1 MIEARGLTK
10 NFISENNHKK
20 LTNAVDDVDIRI
32 NKGET
37 LALIGE
43 SGCGKSTLGRMLLNL
58 ITPTGGEVL
67 FEGKN
72 LAKMNAGELRAI
84 RWKFQIVSQH
94 PDSALN
100 PRWTVAESI
109 LEPFRI
115 HAELTRGKNMNR
127 ELERLI
133 DLVGLE
139 PEQAARHPHQLSGGE
154 LQRAVIARAIAL
166 DPSFIV
172 CDEPTSMLDVSI
184 QASIIRLLQA
194 RQKEIGCACLFITH
208 DLQLAKIIG
217 DRVAVMLG
225 GRIVEEGAG
234 ILDHPAHPFT
244 QKIISPEANETV
256 SKPVPACSCSPHAC
270 SFLSSCPSR
279 TPQCHARQEM
289 RVFGNRKVR
298 CHLVS

>member
-1 MIEARGLTK
+1 MIEGIGLTK
-10 NFISENNHKK
+10 NFLSENNRKK
-20 LTNAVDDVDIRI
+20 HTRAVEDVDIRI
-32 NKGET
+32 EKGET

-43 SGCGKSTLGRMLLNL
+43 SGCGKSTLGRILLNL
-58 ITPTGGEVL
+58 ITPGSGEVL

-72 LAKMNAGELRAI
+72 LARMKPAELRVL

-100 PRWTVAESI
+100 PRWTVADSI

-115 HAELTRGKNMNR
+115 HAKMTGGRDLKR

-139 PEQAARHPHQLSGGE
+139 SGQAARYPHQLSGGE

-166 DPSFIV
+166 DPAFIV

-194 RQKEIGCACLFITH
+194 RQKEIGCGCLFITH
-208 DLQLAKIIG
+208 DLELAKLMG
-217 DRVAVMLG
+217 DRIAVMLD
-225 GRIVEEGAG
+225 GRIVEEGKN
-234 ILDHPAHPFT
+234 ILDNPAHPFT
-244 QKIISPEANETV
+244 QKIVSPGVHETT
-256 SKPVPACSCSPHAC
+256 PETIPACDSTPQAC

-279 TPQCHARQEM
+279 TTQCHGYPEM
-289 RVFGNRKVR
+289 QDYGDRRVR

>member
-1 MIEARGLTK
+1 MIEGVGLSK
-10 NFISENNHKK
+10 NYVSEYNRKM
-20 LTNAVDDVDIRI
+20 LTHAVKDVDIRI
-32 NKGET
+32 DNGET

-58 ITPTGGEVL
+58 IPPSQGEVL
-67 FEGKN
+67 FEGN
-72 LAKMNAGELRAI
+72 CLTKMRGAELRAI

-100 PRWTVAESI
+100 PRWTVADSI

-115 HAELTRGKNMNR
+115 HGKITGGR
-127 ELERLI
+127 DQKQELERLI

-139 PEQAARHPHQLSGGE
+139 PGQAARYPHQLSGGE

-166 DPSFIV
+166 DPAFIV

-194 RQKEIGCACLFITH
+194 RQKEIGCGCLFITH
-208 DLQLAKIIG
+208 DIQLAKIMG
-217 DRVAVMLG
+217 DRIAVMLG
-225 GRIVEEGAG
+225 GQIIEEGKR
-234 ILDHPAHPFT
+234 ILDHPVHPFT
-244 QKIISPEANETV
+244 QKIVSPGLNETA
-256 SKPVPACSCSPHAC
+256 PDLIPACECSNHAC
-270 SFLSSCPSR
+270 SFLTSCPSR
-279 TPQCHARQEM
+279 IPRCNIYPEM
-289 RVFGNRKVR
+289 QVCGDRRIR

>member
-1 MIEARGLTK
+1 MIEGIGLTK
-10 NFISENNHKK
+10 NFISENNRKK
-20 LTNAVDDVDIRI
+20 HTRAIEDVDIRI
-32 NKGET
+32 DKGET

-43 SGCGKSTLGRMLLNL
+43 SGCGKSTLGRILLNL
-58 ITPTGGEVL
+58 IPPSQGEVL
-67 FEGKN
+67 FEGQN
-72 LAKMNAGELRAI
+72 LAKMTPSELRAI

-100 PRWTVAESI
+100 PRWTVADSI

-115 HAELTRGKNMNR
+115 HSKMTGGRDQKR

-139 PEQAARHPHQLSGGE
+139 PEQAARFPHQLSGGE

-166 DPSFIV
+166 DPAFIV

-194 RQKEIGCACLFITH
+194 RQKEIKCGCLFITH
-208 DLQLAKIIG
+208 DIQLAKIMG
-217 DRVAVMLG
+217 DRIAVMLDG
-225 GRIVEEGAG
+225 QIVEEGAG

-244 QKIISPEANETV
+244 QKIVSPDPHETV
-256 SKPVPACSCSPHAC
+256 PELVPVCNCSSRACSYLP
-270 SFLSSCPSR
+270 SCPSR
-279 TPQCHARQEM
+279 SPLCNSYPKMQEYGD
-289 RVFGNRKVR
+289 RRVR
-298 CHLVS
+298 CHLLS

>member
-1 MIEARGLTK
+1 MIEGIDLTK
-10 NFISENNHKK
+10 KFISEHNRRKF
-20 LTNAVDDVDIRI
+20 TRAVEDVDIRI

-58 ITPTGGEVL
+58 IPPDQGEVH

-72 LAKMNAGELRAI
+72 LAKMNHAELRAI

-100 PRWTVAESI
+100 PRWTVADSI

-115 HAELTRGKNMNR
+115 HSGITKGKNYKR

-139 PEQAARHPHQLSGGE
+139 PDQAARYPHQLSGGE

-166 DPSFIV
+166 DPAFIV

-194 RQKEIGCACLFITH
+194 RQKEIGCGCLFITH
-208 DLQLAKIIG
+208 DLQLAKIMG
-217 DRVAVMLG
+217 DQVAVMLD
-225 GRIVEEGAG
+225 GRIVEEGED

-244 QKIISPEANETV
+244 QRIVSPKIHETAPE
-256 SKPVPACSCSPHAC
+256 PVPACTCIPRAC

-279 TPQCHARQEM
+279 TEQCHTPQEM
-289 RVFGNRKVR
+289 RELGDRRVR
-298 CHLVS
+298 CHMAS

>member
-1 MIEARGLTK
+1 MIKGIGLSK
-10 NFISENNHKK
+10 NFLSENNRKK
-20 LTNAVDDVDIRI
+20 LTHAVENVDIRI
-32 NKGET
+32 GKDET

-58 ITPTGGEVL
+58 IPPSRGEVL
-67 FEGKN
+67 FEGKS
-72 LAKMNAGELRAI
+72 LTKMSAAELRAI

-100 PRWTVAESI
+100 PRWTIADSI

-115 HAELTRGKNMNR
+115 HAKMTQERDYQQ

-133 DLVGLE
+133 NLVGLE
-139 PEQAARHPHQLSGGE
+139 PEQAARFPHQLSGGE

-166 DPSFIV
+166 DPAFIV

-194 RQKEIGCACLFITH
+194 RQKEIGCGCLFITH
-208 DLQLAKIIG
+208 DIQLAKIMG
-217 DRVAVMLG
+217 DRIAVMLDG
-225 GRIVEEGAG
+225 QIVAEGVG

-244 QKIISPEANETV
+244 QKIVSPELHETA
-256 SKPVPACSCSPHAC
+256 P
-270 SFLSSCPSR
+270 
-279 TPQCHARQEM
+279 E
-289 RVFGNRKVR
+289 
-298 CHLVS
+298 

>member
-1 MIEARGLTK
+1 MIKGIGLSK
-10 NFISENNHKK
+10 DFISENNRKN
-20 LTNAVDDVDIRI
+20 LTHAVDDVDIRVG
-32 NKGET
+32 KDET

-58 ITPTGGEVL
+58 IPPSQGDIL
-67 FEGKN
+67 FEGN
-72 LAKMNAGELRAI
+72 SLTKMSAAELRAM

-115 HAELTRGKNMNR
+115 HSKMTRGRDHKR

-133 DLVGLE
+133 KLVGLE
-139 PEQAARHPHQLSGGE
+139 PEQAARYPHQLSGGE

-166 DPSFIV
+166 DPAFIV

-194 RQKEIGCACLFITH
+194 RQKEIGCGCLFITH
-208 DLQLAKIIG
+208 DIQLAQIMG

-225 GRIVEEGAG
+225 GRIVEEGVG
-234 ILDHPAHPFT
+234 ILDHPVHPFT
-244 QKIISPEANETV
+244 QKIVSSVLNESATE
-256 SKPVPACSCSPHAC
+256 PVMAWDCGSRACT
-270 SFLSSCPSR
+270 FLSSCPSR
-279 TPQCHARQEM
+279 SPQCHVFPEM
-289 RVFGNRKVR
+289 QDYGDRRVR

>member
-1 MIEARGLTK
+1 MIKGIGLSK
-10 NFISENNHKK
+10 DFISENNRKN
-20 LTNAVDDVDIRI
+20 LTRAVDDVDIRVG
-32 NKGET
+32 KGET

-58 ITPTGGEVL
+58 IPPSQGDVL
-67 FEGKN
+67 FEGNSLTKMSA
-72 LAKMNAGELRAI
+72 AKLRAI

-100 PRWTVAESI
+100 PRWTIADSI

-115 HAELTRGKNMNR
+115 HAQMTGGRDYKQ

-139 PEQAARHPHQLSGGE
+139 PDQAARYPHQLSGGE

-166 DPSFIV
+166 DPAFIV

-194 RQKEIGCACLFITH
+194 RQKEIGCGCLFITH
-208 DLQLAKIIG
+208 DIQLAKIMG

-225 GRIVEEGAG
+225 GRIVEEGEG
-234 ILDHPAHPFT
+234 ILDHPVHPFT
-244 QKIISPEANETV
+244 HKIVSPVLNESATE
-256 SKPVPACSCSPHAC
+256 PVIACDCGSHAC
-270 SFLSSCPSR
+270 TFLSSCPSR
-279 TPQCHARQEM
+279 SPQCHVFPEM
-289 RVFGNRKVR
+289 QDYGDRRVR

>member
-1 MIEARGLTK
+1 MIEGIGLTK
-10 NFISENNHKK
+10 NFLSENNRKK
-20 LTNAVDDVDIRI
+20 HTRAVEDVDIRI
-32 NKGET
+32 EKGET

-43 SGCGKSTLGRMLLNL
+43 SGCGKSTLGRILLNL
-58 ITPTGGEVL
+58 IPPSRGEVL
-67 FEGKN
+67 FEGQN
-72 LAKMNAGELRAI
+72 LAKMRPSDLRAL

-100 PRWTVAESI
+100 PRWTIADSI

-115 HAELTRGKNMNR
+115 HARMTEGKNYKR

-139 PEQAARHPHQLSGGE
+139 PGQAARYPHQLSGGE

-166 DPSFIV
+166 DPAFIV

-194 RQKEIGCACLFITH
+194 RQKEIGCGCLFITH
-208 DLQLAKIIG
+208 DLELAKIMG
-217 DRVAVMLG
+217 DRVAVMLD
-225 GRIVEEGAG
+225 GRIVEEGED
-234 ILDHPAHPFT
+234 ILKHPAHPFT
-244 QKIISPEANETV
+244 QKIVSPILNETAPD
-256 SKPVPACSCSPHAC
+256 PVPACDCSSRAC

-279 TPQCHARQEM
+279 TRQCHIFPEM
-289 RVFGNRKVR
+289 QDYGDRRVR